1 MLYNLSSSSKKCYIL
16 ALFLTLVISSCNQK
30 GATQEVKSKD
40 SESLFE
46 VTSTDTISLPV
57 LDLQK
62 KYPKKT
68 VDLQDIADV
77 EYIVLETHDEGL
89 VTGAL
94 NTIITDSLIITYS
107 GLKDD
112 ILFFQRNG
120 KFFHSFNRKGNSG
133 MEYAIISD
141 LRINDSLKEVYINDN
156 LQKKIQV
163 YSYEGDYKR
172 TIRFNDKTYRM
183 GSLFNYNN
191 EYLFVEDWYNVDYE
205 GNPPTNPQPYY
216 KVSLEN
222 ETMTRLPLIV
232 NQRTRDRQCWYND
245 ETGETGIIGVSLSPI
260 TYINDELIIADY
272 ALDTVYTYR
281 DDKLRP
287 IAVRKNQFKE
297 NGILWITTL
306 DIVTDKYYIWQSVE
320 KDFKK
325 MALPDKKFIQ
335 DKQTGACLEIKFTDC
350 NITDI
355 DFEFRHRMSANDFTV
370 PQNHALQYYPAENLI
385 ELNEAGKLQGKLK
398 EIASKLTFDDNPVL
412 MLAKFK

>member
-40 SESLFE
+40 SASLLE

-94 NTIITDSLIITYS
+94 NTIVTDSLIITYS

-120 KFFHSFNRKGNSG
+120 KFSHSFNRKGNSG

-216 KVSLEN
+216 KVSLKDG
-222 ETMTRLPLIV
+222 TMERIALTV
-232 NQRTRDRQCWYND
+232 NKRIRDRLTWHNK
-245 ETGETGIIGVSLSPI
+245 ETGETAGYGLSLSPI
-260 TYINDELIIADY
+260 TYTNGELFIADY

-281 DDKLRP
+281 NDKLIPLAIR
-287 IAVRKNQFKE
+287 RNQFKE
-297 NGILWITTL
+297 NGIPWITAL
-306 DIVTDKYYIWQSVE
+306 DIVTDKYYIWQSIE

-325 MALPDKKFIQ
+325 MMLPDKKFIQ
-335 DKQTGACLEIKFTDC
+335 DKHTGACLEIKFTDC

-370 PQNHALQYYPAENLI
+370 PKNHALQYYPAENLI